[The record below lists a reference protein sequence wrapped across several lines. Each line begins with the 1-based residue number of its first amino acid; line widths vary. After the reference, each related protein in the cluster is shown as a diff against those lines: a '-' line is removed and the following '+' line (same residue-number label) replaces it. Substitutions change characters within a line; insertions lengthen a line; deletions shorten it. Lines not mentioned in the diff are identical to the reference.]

1 MDRSFVL
8 HTEYR
13 EQVKRLDMEQRG
25 KLFTAIL
32 ACAAGEDI
40 PELDPLTDMAF
51 SFISAQIERD
61 MVKWSQ
67 TREKRAAAGQK
78 GGKARGKVRKQKEA
92 NASETEPCE
101 ANEANASGE
110 KPCEANEAVNI
121 NVNVND
127 NINNIPPKSPT
138 GDKDCLVI

>member
-32 ACAAGEDI
+32 ACAVGEDI

-51 SFISAQIERD
+51 SFISAQI
-61 MVKWSQ
+61 
-67 TREKRAAAGQK
+67 AGD
-78 GGKARGKVRKQKEA
+78 
-92 NASETEPCE
+92 NT
-101 ANEANASGE
+101 NEQ
-110 KPCEANEAVNI
+110 
-121 NVNVND
+121 
-127 NINNIPPKSPT
+127 
-138 GDKDCLVI
+138 L